1 MIGGGH
7 PTAKAFFTHHQFIAR
22 HTTTRRQWQPPSL
35 AHHQLPP
42 AARAPVRQ
50 FIHVLPQ
57 LQHPPA
63 NIPAW
68 PTMQARRKPHKVKQ
82 ACDACH
88 GRKVRCD
95 GARPCAGCEGLSLAC
110 TYLAVP
116 KKTGPKNGRRV
127 ARTQAVL
134 RSATERRPY
143 AVPVPLR
150 GSAAEVGAEL
160 SSNGRDV
167 ASTPSPPRSDH
178 RGSTFRPSKEV
189 SRGVMKRCM
198 DAFFTH
204 KYPITP
210 ILDRKLIEEALARP
224 VLGADEYA
232 LIMACCAVIV
242 LSPEIIV
249 PSVAELPWSSPSPT
263 SSTSSTSTTSPPSD
277 AGDAAPTA
285 LPSADHFL
293 AEVSRAR
300 LSCNHVTNPSLIDVQ
315 TSFFLFAAHFCMG
328 RGNPAWFHLR
338 EAMTILQVL
347 RLHEESTYETMTDPS
362 LAIFARRV
370 FWVLFVTER
379 AYALQRHRPLTL
391 QNTIALPALDD
402 GPDCQI
408 LPGLLDLIALFQNF
422 DSDFVSIW
430 NLSGT
435 VAAASPSY
443 LARLQRVL
451 AFALPRV
458 ADRASMQ
465 QADLLISQQWLK
477 VIVWQLCV
485 TKTLLSNSSSEDSMS
500 LCYPVTIA
508 RDVVGIAHKL
518 PSQAL
523 EANGVG
529 ILEKVFDI
537 ACSLAD
543 VIALRP
549 ALIAAGG
556 GMEVGPVD
564 HLLEL
569 VRIVGTVLG
578 GSSRHLR
585 LLNEKVRECFHTGI
599 PPDGRVLALE
609 NAETAR
615 RVYEEVSQ
623 RSVPET

>member
-1 MIGGGH
+1 
-7 PTAKAFFTHHQFIAR
+7 
-22 HTTTRRQWQPPSL
+22 
-35 AHHQLPP
+35 
-42 AARAPVRQ
+42 
-50 FIHVLPQ
+50 
-57 LQHPPA
+57 
-63 NIPAW
+63 
-68 PTMQARRKPHKVKQ
+68 MQARRKPHKVKQ

-88 GRKVRCD
+88 ARKVRCD
-95 GARPCAGCEGLSLAC
+95 GTRPCAGCDALSLAC

-116 KKTGPKNGRRV
+116 KKTGPKGGRRV
-127 ARTQAVL
+127 ARAQAVL

-143 AVPVPLR
+143 AVPL
-150 GSAAEVGAEL
+150 GSGAVAAAVAAADDDGAEVSRLMSRGPGA
-160 SSNGRDV
+160 
-167 ASTPSPPRSDH
+167 TPTTTRTTTISPPRSNRH
-178 RGSTFRPSKEV
+178 ASTFQPSTEV

-198 DAFFTH
+198 NAFFTH

-210 ILDRKLIEEALARP
+210 ILDRKLIDEALARP
-224 VLGADEYA
+224 ALAADEYA

-249 PSVAELPWSSPSPT
+249 QGVAESPWSSPSPPPS
-263 SSTSSTSTTSPPSD
+263 SSTSSASSSSTASPPPPPPISSSSVYGMP
-277 AGDAAPTA
+277 AA

-300 LSCNHVTNPSLIDVQ
+300 LSCSHVSNPSLIDVQ

-362 LAIFARRV
+362 LAVFSRRV

-391 QNTIALPALDD
+391 HTTIALPALDDD

-422 DSDFVSIW
+422 DSDFVSVW

-435 VAAASPSY
+435 VAAASSSY

-458 ADRASMQ
+458 ADRVSMQ

-485 TKTLLSNSSSEDSMS
+485 TKTLLSNSSPEDSMS
-500 LCYPVTIA
+500 LRYPVIIA
-508 RDVVGIAHKL
+508 RDVVGIAHSL

-529 ILEKVFDI
+529 ILEKVFDV

-543 VIALRP
+543 VIALQP
-549 ALIAAGG
+549 ALVTAGG
-556 GMEVGPVD
+556 GMEVSPGE
-564 HLLEL
+564 HLMEL

-585 LLNEKVRECFHTGI
+585 LLNDKVRDCLTPGV
-599 PPDGRVLALE
+599 PSDGRLLASHDAESE
-609 NAETAR
+609 NTDYGHGFSTRRCVTET
-615 RVYEEVSQ
+615 
-623 RSVPET
+623 

>member
-1 MIGGGH
+1 M
-7 PTAKAFFTHHQFIAR
+7 
-22 HTTTRRQWQPPSL
+22 
-35 AHHQLPP
+35 
-42 AARAPVRQ
+42 
-50 FIHVLPQ
+50 
-57 LQHPPA
+57 
-63 NIPAW
+63 
-68 PTMQARRKPHKVKQ
+68 
-82 ACDACH
+82 
-88 GRKVRCD
+88 
-95 GARPCAGCEGLSLAC
+95 
-110 TYLAVP
+110 
-116 KKTGPKNGRRV
+116 
-127 ARTQAVL
+127 
-134 RSATERRPY
+134 
-143 AVPVPLR
+143 
-150 GSAAEVGAEL
+150 
-160 SSNGRDV
+160 
-167 ASTPSPPRSDH
+167 
-178 RGSTFRPSKEV
+178 
-189 SRGVMKRCM
+189 
-198 DAFFTH
+198 
-204 KYPITP
+204 
-210 ILDRKLIEEALARP
+210 
-224 VLGADEYA
+224 
-232 LIMACCAVIV
+232 
-242 LSPEIIV
+242 
-249 PSVAELPWSSPSPT
+249 
-263 SSTSSTSTTSPPSD
+263 
-277 AGDAAPTA
+277 
-285 LPSADHFL
+285 
-293 AEVSRAR
+293 
-300 LSCNHVTNPSLIDVQ
+300 
-315 TSFFLFAAHFCMG
+315 
-328 RGNPAWFHLR
+328 
-338 EAMTILQVL
+338 
-347 RLHEESTYETMTDPS
+347 
-362 LAIFARRV
+362 
-370 FWVLFVTER
+370 LFVTER

-609 NAETAR
+609 NAETER